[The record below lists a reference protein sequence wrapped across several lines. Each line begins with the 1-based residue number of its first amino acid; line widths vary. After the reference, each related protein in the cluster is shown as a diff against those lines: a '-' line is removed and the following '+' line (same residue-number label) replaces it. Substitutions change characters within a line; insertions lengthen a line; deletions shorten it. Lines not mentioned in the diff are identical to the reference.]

1 MDVDFNYSN
10 FYWSVVNMLQGED
23 SQEILNYFNMKMF
36 GTKSSA
42 KKATPATTTGP
53 TDFDILA
60 AQHVAKCARKIAA
73 TVESSASA
81 SN

>member
-1 MDVDFNYSN
+1 MDYVLRK
-10 FYWSVVNMLQGED
+10 V
-23 SQEILNYFNMKMF
+23 F

-60 AQHVAKCARKIAA
+60 AQRAAKRARKIAA
-73 TVESSASA
+73 AAESSASA